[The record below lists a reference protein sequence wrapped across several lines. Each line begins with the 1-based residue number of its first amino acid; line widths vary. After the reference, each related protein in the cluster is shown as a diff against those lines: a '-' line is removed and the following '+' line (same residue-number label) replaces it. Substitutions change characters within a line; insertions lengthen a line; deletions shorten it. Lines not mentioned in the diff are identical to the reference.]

1 MLFLYASASVNWL
14 CCFELIVNC
23 CNGSFF
29 FFFILLLFGV
39 CVFYFFFVRVYL
51 ASVF

>member
-1 MLFLYASASVNWL
+1 MLFLYASTSVNWL

-23 CNGSFF
+23 CNESLY

-39 CVFYFFFVRVYL
+39 CFCVSVCL